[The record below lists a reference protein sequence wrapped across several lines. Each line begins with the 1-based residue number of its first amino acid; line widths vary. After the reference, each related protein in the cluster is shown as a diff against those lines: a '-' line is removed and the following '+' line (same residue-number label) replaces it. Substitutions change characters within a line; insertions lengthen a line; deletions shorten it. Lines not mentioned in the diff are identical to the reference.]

1 MEGKDKR
8 VSRRDALKRMAKA
21 SVGVGMGLQLIGA
34 FVPAAHAATTA
45 VQGPRFTTI
54 GHVASAVTSLQA
66 AAAENSDRSGTYTN
80 GAGYSNGNTYYYDQY
95 VQYKD

>member
-1 MEGKDKR
+1 MEGKEAR

-21 SVGVGMGLQLIGA
+21 SVGVGVGLQLIGA
-34 FVPAAHAATTA
+34 FVPAAHAATA
-45 VQGPRFTTI
+45 VPGAKFSTI
-54 GHVASAVTSLQA
+54 GHVVSPAGSLQA
-66 AAAENSDRSGTYTN
+66 AVAGSGDRSGTYTN